1 MAAKRVLRYL
11 AGTVRMGLVY
21 TSTDLPLLGYSNAD
35 WGGDLVG
42 RKSYSGYA
50 FLMSGAAVTWKSQKQ
65 RSVALSSTEA
75 EYVSLSEA
83 VKEALHL
90 RSLLMEIKL
99 DELADLTI
107 CIDNRG
113 AQYLAND
120 PMVADVLT
128 KALPR
133 VSHERCTRDLGLEM
147 IEDNP
152 ST

>member
-1 MAAKRVLRYL
+1 V
-11 AGTVRMGLVY
+11 T
-21 TSTDLPLLGYSNAD
+21 
-35 WGGDLVG
+35 

-50 FLMSGAAVTWKSQKQ
+50 FLMSGSAVTWKSQKQ

-83 VKEALHL
+83 VKEGLYL
-90 RSLLMEIKL
+90 QSLLMEIKL
-99 DELADLTI
+99 DEPTELTI

-120 PMVADVLT
+120 PVSHTRLKHIDVRYHFTRDAVQGGAVKLRHVPTDQMADVLT

-147 IEDNP
+147 IEEIP
-152 ST
+152 SK